1 MYKYICNINQTLM
14 SGKEY
19 SVTGFIGHQVGV
31 TAGVLRKAFASR
43 ITRSAESISPEQF
56 VVLARLSFGQGFNQ
70 NEMGYLLKDDASITR
85 ILDSLEK
92 KGLAV
97 RKKSSMTGAPI
108 SRSLQIAVPLWLK
121 RCFLWLSSS
130 MRVCLK
136 ESRLIR

>member
-1 MYKYICNINQTLM
+1 M